1 MASTDYEG
9 LAEGVDVKA
18 GGLQPATAYPTPESK
33 APVQQSYKRGLADYL
48 KMFDDFRNT
57 STENRRQQ
65 AIDLDYYDG
74 KQLTLGEKRVLSS
87 RGQPDIVINRVRTAV
102 NGILGVI
109 IHSKADPRCF
119 PRTPKDENSADVATD
134 TLRYIAHRNRWN
146 RTKAEC
152 FYEMLVPGIGASII
166 QVNEDNDVEVV
177 QIRQEEFFWDPR
189 SRRRDFKDAA
199 YLGIAKWM
207 YSTDVERMY
216 PGQQISLSYSSMEG
230 LGGAVDSTFEDRPR
244 NQGAWLDIR
253 NRRVM
258 LVELYHLYDG
268 KWYKCCFYGGGIL
281 AEEVS
286 PFKDDKGRPCCPIE
300 AMTAYIDQDNNRYGI
315 VRDMRDIQDEINK
328 RRSKLLHL
336 VSSHQIQ
343 ARDPSAIE
351 VDADTARKEA
361 ARPDGVIP
369 YGWEVVRTTD
379 MSAGQMQL
387 LAEAKN
393 EMERM
398 GPNPAVLGR
407 QGADTSGRALL
418 ARQQAGL
425 VELALVIDQLDDWE
439 LRVYHQCWWR
449 AQQYWKDPQWIRVTD
464 NADDPQFVMINKP
477 RGAPILH
484 PTHDETGASNP
495 AAGTPMTYPDQGDD
509 GEDHPMAGKPMQGP
523 PQFHPPVYPDDH
535 PNAGEPHPK
544 ANESVFGYD
553 NEIGEMDID
562 IIVDTQPET
571 ANIMQEMLQDLIKLV
586 SASPAYA
593 EQVPFELFLELSPL
607 PRKRQVMDMLKQY
620 QAGKAA
626 QQSKQQAI
634 QMQAQMDKLA
644 AEVDLL
650 KAKAAGTIMQG
661 AAALAK
667 SGAETAAAE
676 TAADEAATHAVATMH
691 DAITDHATVQQNQ
704 QELDQQAQQPDGAA
718 EGEPEDA

>member
-1 MASTDYEG
+1 MAELEPGAEALTTGKTAYENPQ
-9 LAEGVDVKA
+9 DRIPKPPTQVKA
-18 GGLQPATAYPTPESK
+18 
-33 APVQQSYKRGLADYL
+33 LADYL

-65 AIDLDYYDG
+65 AIDIDYYDG
-74 KQLTLGEKRVLSS
+74 KQLTIGEKRVLSS

-109 IHSKADPRCF
+109 IHSKADPICW
-119 PRTPKDENSADVATD
+119 PRTPNDAGSADVATD
-134 TLRYIAHRNRWN
+134 TLRYVATRNRWN

-166 QVNEDNDVEVV
+166 QMNADGDIEIV

-199 YLGIAKWM
+199 YMGIAKWM
-207 YSTDVERMY
+207 YSVDVERMY
-216 PGQQISLSYSSMEG
+216 PGQTINLAYSAQEG
-230 LGGAVDSTFEDRPR
+230 VGGAVDSTFEDRPR
-244 NQGAWLDIR
+244 NQGAWLDVR

-258 LVELYHLYDG
+258 VVELYHKYDG
-268 KWYKCCFYGGGIL
+268 KWYKCVFYGGGVL
-281 AEEVS
+281 EEGVS
-286 PFKDDKGRPCCPIE
+286 KFLDDKKRPCCPIE

-351 VDADTARKEA
+351 VDADSARREA

-449 AQQYWKDPQWIRVTD
+449 AKQYWKDPQYIRITD
-464 NADDPQFVMINKP
+464 DPKDPQFVQINKP

-484 PTHDETGASNP
+484 PTHDETGA
-495 AAGTPMTYPDQGDD
+495 AHIDAGRPMTYPDQGDD
-509 GEDHPMAGKPMQGP
+509 GEDHPMAGQPMVGP
-523 PQFHPPVYPDDH
+523 PEYHPEGH
-535 PNAGEPHPK
+535 EKAGD
-544 ANESVFGYD
+544 SVFGYD
-553 NEIGEMDID
+553 NEIAEMDVD
-562 IIVDTQPET
+562 IVVDTQPET

-593 EQVPFELFLELSPL
+593 EQVPFEVFLELSPL
-607 PRKRQVMDMLKQY
+607 PRKRQVLDMIKTY
-620 QAGKAA
+620 QAGKA
-626 QQSKQQAI
+626 QEQGKVQ
-634 QMQAQMDKLA
+634 QAQMAAQMEKLA
-644 AEVDLL
+644 AEVELL
-650 KAKAAGTIMQG
+650 KAKAE
-661 AAALAK
+661 AAIISSVGVLAK
-667 SGAETAAAE
+667 AGAETQATA
-676 TAADEAATHAVATMH
+676 TAADAAATAAAGELHA
-691 DAITDHATVQQNQ
+691 AIGDHVDQQQNQ
-704 QELDQQAQQPDGAA
+704 QALDQQQSQHEDQMAQPEPAGA
-718 EGEPEDA
+718 EDA

>member
-1 MASTDYEG
+1 MT
-9 LAEGVDVKA
+9 VDS
-18 GGLQPATAYPTPESK
+18 ATAYPTQESRVAVPPQEGK
-33 APVQQSYKRGLADYL
+33 ALADYL
-48 KMFDDFRNT
+48 KMFDDYRDT
-57 STENRRQQ
+57 AMENRRQQ
-65 AIDLDYYDG
+65 AIDIDYYDG
-74 KQLTLGEKRVLSS
+74 KQLTIGEKRVLSQ

-109 IHSKADPRCF
+109 IHSKADPRCW
-119 PRTPKDENSADVATD
+119 PRTPQDDNSSDVATD
-134 TLRYIAHRNRWN
+134 VLRYAAHRNRWN

-152 FYEMLVPGIGASII
+152 FYEMLVPGTGAAI
-166 QVNEDNDVEVV
+166 VEVDEDRDV
-177 QIRQEEFFWDPR
+177 KVTQVRQEEFFWDPR

-207 YSTDVERMY
+207 YASDVERMY
-216 PGQQISLSYSSMEG
+216 PGQTISLAYSAAEG
-230 LGGAVDSTFEDRPR
+230 VGGAVDSTFEDRPR
-244 NQGAWLDIR
+244 NQGAWLDVR

-258 LVELYHLYDG
+258 FVELYHLYDG
-268 KWYKCCFYGGGIL
+268 KWHKCCFYAGGIL
-281 AEEVS
+281 EQGPS
-286 PFKDDKGRPCCPIE
+286 PYKDDKGRAICPIE
-300 AMTAYIDQDNNRYGI
+300 AMTAYIDADNNRYGI

-336 VSSHQIQ
+336 VNSHQIQ

-439 LRVYHQCWWR
+439 LRIYHQVWWR
-449 AQQYWKDPQWIRVTD
+449 ARQYWRDPQWIRVTD
-464 NADDPQFVMINKP
+464 NADDPQFVQINKP
-477 RGAPILH
+477 KGAPVTDPTTGQPVAH
-484 PTHDETGASNP
+484 PETGEP
-495 AAGTPMTYPDQGDD
+495 MVGDPQYHPEGHDQAG
-509 GEDHPMAGKPMQGP
+509 
-523 PQFHPPVYPDDH
+523 
-535 PNAGEPHPK
+535 
-544 ANESVFGYD
+544 ESVFGYEND
-553 NEIGEMDID
+553 LAAMDID

-593 EQVPFELFLELSPL
+593 EQVPFEMFIELSPL
-607 PRKRQVMDMLKQY
+607 PRKRMVLDMLKQH
-620 QAGKAA
+620 A
-626 QQSKQQAI
+626 QQKGQQQQQI
-634 QMQAQMDKLA
+634 QMAQMTKQMEKLD
-644 AEVDLL
+644 AEIELL
-650 KAKAAGTIMQG
+650 KAKSAGVIMQG
-661 AAALAK
+661 AAAEAH
-667 SGAETAAAE
+667 SNAETAAAR
-676 TAADEAATHAVATMH
+676 TAADEAATYAVETLH
-691 DAITDHATVQQNQ
+691 TAIGDHVDQQQNQ
-704 QELDQQAQQPDGAA
+704 QDLDQQKEQALQEAAQPQV
-718 EGEPEDA
+718 EDA

>member
-1 MASTDYEG
+1 MSELNSATPYENPQDKSPMPPQVR
-9 LAEGVDVKA
+9 AM
-18 GGLQPATAYPTPESK
+18 
-33 APVQQSYKRGLADYL
+33 ADYL
-48 KMFDDFRNT
+48 KMFDDYRNT
-57 STENRRQQ
+57 ATENRRQQ
-65 AIDLDYYDG
+65 AIDIDYYDG
-74 KQLTLGEKRVLSS
+74 KQLTLGEKRVLSQ

-109 IHSKADPRCF
+109 IHSKADARCF
-119 PRTPKDENSADVATD
+119 PRTPKDENSSDVATD
-134 TLRYIAHRNRWN
+134 TLRYIGHRNRWN

-152 FYEMLVPGIGASII
+152 FYEMLVPGTGACII
-166 QVNEDNDVEVV
+166 EVDEDKDVKVTQV
-177 QIRQEEFFWDPR
+177 RQEEFFYDPR

-207 YSTDVERMY
+207 YATDVERMY
-216 PGQQISLSYSSMEG
+216 PGQQISLAYSAAEG
-230 LGGAVDSTFEDRPR
+230 VGGAVDSTFEDRPR
-244 NQGAWLDIR
+244 NQGAWLDVR

-258 LVELYHLYDG
+258 FVELYHLYGG
-268 KWYKCCFYGGGIL
+268 KWYKCCFYGGGVL
-281 AEEVS
+281 EEGPS
-286 PFKDDKGRPCCPIE
+286 PYKDDKGRPACPIE
-300 AMTAYIDQDNNRYGI
+300 AMTAYIDSDNNRYGI

-387 LAEAKN
+387 LSEAKN

-407 QGADTSGRALL
+407 QGADSSGRALL

-464 NADDPQFVMINKP
+464 NPDDPQFVQINKP
-477 RGAPILH
+477 RGAPVMDPATGQPAMH
-484 PTHDETGASNP
+484 PETGEPQVGDPQYHP
-495 AAGTPMTYPDQGDD
+495 ATDPET
-509 GEDHPMAGKPMQGP
+509 
-523 PQFHPPVYPDDH
+523 
-535 PNAGEPHPK
+535 GEPHPK
-544 ANESVFGYD
+544 ANESVFGYE
-553 NEIGEMDID
+553 NEIAEMDID

-571 ANIMQEMLQDLIKLV
+571 ANLMQEMLQDLIKLV
-586 SASPAYA
+586 AASPTYA
-593 EQVPFELFLELSPL
+593 EQVPFEMFIELSPL
-607 PRKRQVMDMLKQY
+607 PRKRMVLDMIKQY
-620 QAGKAA
+620 KAQQAQASSGKASA
-626 QQSKQQAI
+626 QFEGELRK
-634 QMQAQMDKLA
+634 MA
-644 AEVDLL
+644 AEIELL
-650 KAKAAGTIMQG
+650 KAKAGGIIMTG

-667 SGAETAAAE
+667 AGAETTAAA
-676 TAADEAATHAVATMH
+676 TAADEAATYAASEMH
-691 DAITDHATVQQNQ
+691 TAIGDHVDQQQNQ
-704 QELDQQAQQPDGAA
+704 QQLDQQAQELQAQPEGQPQGA
-718 EGEPEDA
+718 

>member
-1 MASTDYEG
+1 MAVE
-9 LAEGVDVKA
+9 A
-18 GGLQPATAYPTPESK
+18 ATAYENPQDRVPVPPEGQR
-33 APVQQSYKRGLADYL
+33 ALADYL
-48 KMFDDFRNT
+48 KMFDDYRNT
-57 STENRRQQ
+57 QTENRRQQ
-65 AIDLDYYDG
+65 AIDIDYYDG
-74 KQLTLGEKRVLSS
+74 KQLTLGEKRVLSQ

-109 IHSKADPRCF
+109 IHSKADPRCW
-119 PRTPKDENSADVATD
+119 PRTPQDENATDVATD
-134 TLRYIAHRNRWN
+134 VLRYVAHRQRWN

-152 FYEMLVPGIGASII
+152 FYEMLVPGTGACII
-166 QVNEDNDVEVV
+166 EVDEDKDVKVT
-177 QIRQEEFFWDPR
+177 QIRQEEFFYDPR

-207 YSTDVERMY
+207 YASDVERMY
-216 PGQQISLSYSSMEG
+216 PGQKISLAYSAAEG
-230 LGGAVDSTFEDRPR
+230 VGGAVDSTFEDRPR

-258 LVELYHLYDG
+258 FVELYHLYDG
-268 KWYKCCFYGGGIL
+268 KWYKCCFYAGGIL
-281 AEEVS
+281 EEGPS
-286 PFKDDKGRPCCPIE
+286 PYKDDKGRASCPIE
-300 AMTAYIDQDNNRYGI
+300 AMTAYIDADNNRYGI

-336 VSSHQIQ
+336 VNSHQIQ

-407 QGADTSGRALL
+407 QGSDTSGRALL

-425 VELALVIDQLDDWE
+425 IELALVIDQLDDWE

-464 NADDPQFVMINKP
+464 NQDDPQFVQINKP
-477 RGAPILH
+477 RGAPVVNDNNE
-484 PTHDETGASNP
+484 PQQ
-495 AAGTPMTYPDQGDD
+495 YPDADENGQ
-509 GEDHPMAGKPMQGP
+509 
-523 PQFHPPVYPDDH
+523 
-535 PNAGEPHPK
+535 PHPQ
-544 ANESVFGYD
+544 AGQPMRGDPQYHPATDENGQPHPLAGESVFGYE
-553 NEIGEMDID
+553 NEIASMDID

-593 EQVPFELFLELSPL
+593 QQVPFELFLELSPL

-620 QAGKAA
+620 QQKQAASQA
-626 QQSKQQAI
+626 QQQNI
-634 QMQAQMDKLA
+634 QMQQIQGQMEKMA
-644 AEVDLL
+644 AEIELL
-650 KAKAAGTIMQG
+650 RAKAAGQVLSGIG
-661 AAALAK
+661 IIAK
-667 SGAETAAAE
+667 AGNETAALQQAGDEMATYATE
-676 TAADEAATHAVATMH
+676 TLHG
-691 DAITDHATVQQNQ
+691 AITDHVDQQQNQ
-704 QELDQQAQQPDGAA
+704 QQLDLQAQKQATETAGASQ
-718 EGEPEDA
+718 GQPEDA